1 VPDVESVVPQF
12 VEAYAARD
20 EDAMRAALASDLAAY
35 VTNAE
40 GGVDRVDGREGYVQ
54 GLLALDAPEL
64 SVRVTQTVTVA
75 PDSTLTMV
83 EIRAARLGKTLHNF
97 SAFLARIENEQI
109 VELWMVEALP
119 AYSAEFWQ

>member
-1 VPDVESVVPQF
+1 LPDVYSVVPRF
-12 VEAYAARD
+12 VEAYAVRD
-20 EDAMRAALASDLAAY
+20 EDAMRSALAPDLTAY

-40 GGVDRVDGREGYVQ
+40 GGVDRVDGREAYLQ
-54 GLLALDAPEL
+54 GLLALNAPEL
-64 SVRVTQTVTVA
+64 SVRVTQTVAVA

-83 EIRAARLGKTLHNF
+83 EIRAERAGKTLHNF
-97 SAFLARIENEQI
+97 SAFLARIDNEQI

>member
-1 VPDVESVVPQF
+1 LPDVDSVVPRF
-12 VEAYAARD
+12 VAAYAVRD
-20 EDAMRAALASDLAAY
+20 EDAMRSALAPDLTAY

-40 GGVDRVDGREGYVQ
+40 GGVDRVDGREAYLQ
-54 GLLALDAPEL
+54 GLLALNAPEL
-64 SVRVTQTVTVA
+64 SVRVTQTVAVA

-83 EIRAARLGKTLHNF
+83 EIRAERAGKTLHNF
-97 SAFLARIENEQI
+97 SAFLARIDNEQI